1 MKRFLNYK
9 YITVGII
16 MAVLAIGCTDYEQ
29 NYPDPNKP
37 VVSIASSDV
46 TLTEGEAGSITL
58 NISRAIGSNIDLKLT
73 PMTEGSTL
81 SDNDYSVSTFGEFT
95 SLDDGVGTVP
105 AYDVVIPAGST
116 SFEIPISTFDDVDIE
131 GTETISFQLS
141 STGSGMGVV
150 DTNSDMVTLTIN
162 NNESSDFYTELSWSG
177 SYLGADG
184 VMHDFCDFDLDM
196 EIYTADLSAIV
207 ATSYSS
213 CPESIRLSV
222 GDLDDGVYW
231 IVPSFYTSAGP
242 AAPAENINIPATLTF
257 AQPGVQT
264 ETVSLET
271 LWDYNTGGAVQE
283 NPDAYYIEYQLEV
296 DGSSF
301 TVTNG
306 TGNVIF
312 QQ

>member
-9 YITVGII
+9 FITVGII

-46 TLTEGEAGSITL
+46 TLTEGESGSITL

-81 SDNDYSVSTFGEFT
+81 SDSDYSLSTFGEFT
-95 SLDDGVGTVP
+95 SADDGVGSVP
-105 AYDVVIPAGST
+105 AYDVVIPAGTT
-116 SFEIPISTFDDVDIE
+116 SFEIPISTLDDVDIE

-141 STGSGMGVV
+141 STGSGMATV

-162 NNESSDFYTELSWSG
+162 NNESSDFYTELAWSG

-184 VMHDFCDFDLDM
+184 VMHGFCDFDLDL
-196 EIYTADLSAIV
+196 ELYSADFTLLA
-207 ATSYSS
+207 ASYSS
-213 CPESIRLSV
+213 CPESLRISV
-222 GDLDDGVYW
+222 GDLTDGTYY
-231 IVPSFYTSAGP
+231 IVPSFYTSSGP
-242 AAPAENINIPATLTF
+242 AAPAENVNIPARLTF

-271 LWDYNTGGAVQE
+271 LWDYNTGGAVEE
-283 NPDAYYIEYQLEV
+283 NPDAYYVEYQLEV
-296 DGSSF
+296 DGTNF

-306 TGNVIF
+306 AGTVIF

>member
-9 YITVGII
+9 FITVGII

-46 TLTEGEAGSITL
+46 TLTEGESGSITL

-81 SDNDYSVSTFGEFT
+81 SDSDYSLSTFGEFT
-95 SLDDGVGTVP
+95 SADDGVGSVP
-105 AYDVVIPAGST
+105 AYDVVIPAGTT
-116 SFEIPISTFDDVDIE
+116 SFEIPISTLDDVDIE

-141 STGSGMGVV
+141 STGSGMATV

-162 NNESSDFYTELSWSG
+162 NNESSDFYTELAWSG

-184 VMHDFCDFDLDM
+184 VMHGFCDFDLDL
-196 EIYTADLSAIV
+196 ELYSADFTLLA
-207 ATSYSS
+207 ASYSS
-213 CPESIRLSV
+213 CPESLRISV
-222 GDLDDGVYW
+222 GDLADGTYY

-242 AAPAENINIPATLTF
+242 AAPAENVNIPARLTF

-271 LWDYNTGGAVQE
+271 LWDYNTGGAVEE

-296 DGSSF
+296 DGTNF

-306 TGNVIF
+306 AGTVIF